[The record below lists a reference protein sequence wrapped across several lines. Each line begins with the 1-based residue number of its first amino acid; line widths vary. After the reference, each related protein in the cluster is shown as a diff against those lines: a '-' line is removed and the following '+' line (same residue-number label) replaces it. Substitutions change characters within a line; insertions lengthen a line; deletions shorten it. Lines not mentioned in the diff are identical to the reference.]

1 VELSIK
7 KLFTR
12 YSSLFTVFLE
22 VPEMESK
29 EKLLKM
35 YKDMLRIRR
44 FEETVSDLFSQDKIR
59 GTTHLYIGEEAVAVG
74 ACNAIRPDDYITS
87 THRGHGHCIAK
98 GATLREMMAELYGK
112 ITGYCK
118 GKGGSLHIADLH
130 AGNLGA
136 NGIVGGG
143 IPIATG
149 SGLTGKYKKT
159 GKVTVCFFGDGA
171 SNTGAFHEAV
181 NMAATW
187 KLPVVYVC
195 ENNLYAM
202 STPVREA
209 FPIQDIAER
218 AQAYGMPGMV
228 VDGMD
233 VLAVK
238 EAVEQAVERAR
249 RGEGPSLIECKTY
262 RYLGHS
268 KNDPRAY
275 RTKEEEKQ
283 WKERDAIRRFRQWLL
298 ENTVATEEEISAI
311 DDDVEKEAAE
321 AIEFA
326 ENSPYPPLE
335 EIVKDVY
342 VEEDFAEIERKKGTK
357 VVESITEFGS
367 TEAMRVITYR
377 DALNEALREE
387 LNHDQDVVLIGEDIG
402 LYGGAYG
409 VTRGLWQD
417 FGNERVRNTPISE
430 AAIIGCCVGSAITGL
445 RPVGELMYVDFT
457 GLAMDQIYNQGAKIR
472 YMFGGKARVPMVIRT
487 EGGCGRS
494 SGAHHA
500 QSLEAWFM
508 HVPGLKVVMPG
519 TPFDAKGLLK
529 AAIREDN
536 PIIFIEHKMLYNTK
550 GPVPEGEYIIPLGVA
565 DVKRKGSDVTVIVY
579 SRMLLVALEAAEILA
594 KEGIDIEV
602 IDLRTLIPLD
612 INTIVASIK
621 KTNKAIIVS
630 EACKT
635 GGPGGEIGMQIIENA
650 FDYLDA
656 PIVRL
661 GAADA
666 PVPCSRYLE
675 DNSIPQVQDVVKSV
689 KKLLG

>member
-1 VELSIK
+1 MNGGVS
-7 KLFTR
+7 
-12 YSSLFTVFLE
+12 
-22 VPEMESK
+22 MENK
-29 EKLLKM
+29 AQLLAM

-74 ACNAIRPDDYITS
+74 ACYGIRPDDYITS

-98 GATLREMMAELYGK
+98 GAALDRMMAELYGK
-112 ITGYCK
+112 IDGYCK
-118 GKGGSLHIADLH
+118 GKGGSLHIADLN
-130 AGNLGA
+130 AFNLGA

-143 IPIATG
+143 IPIAVG
-149 SGLTGKYKKT
+149 SGLTAKYKKT

-171 SNTGAFHEAV
+171 ANTGAFHEAV
-181 NMAATW
+181 NLAAVW
-187 KLPVVYVC
+187 KLPVIFVC

-218 AQAYGMPGMV
+218 AQAYGIPGVV

-238 EAVEQAVERAR
+238 EAVEKAAERAR
-249 RGEGPSLIECKTY
+249 RGEGPTLIECKTY

-283 WKERDAIRRFRQWLL
+283 WKERDAILRYRKWLL
-298 ENTVATEEEISAI
+298 ESGTAEETELKAI
-311 DDDVEKEAAE
+311 EGEVEREVEE
-321 AIEFA
+321 AIRFA
-326 ENSPYPPLE
+326 EESPYPPLE

-342 VEEDFAEIERKKGTK
+342 LEEDFTVLARTQGIK
-357 VVESITEFGS
+357 VVQNLTELGHPD
-367 TEAMRVITYR
+367 TMRVITYR

-387 LNHDQDVVLIGEDIG
+387 MKRDENVVLIGEDIG

-409 VTRGLWQD
+409 VTRGLWQE
-417 FGNERVRNTPISE
+417 FGGERVRNTPISE
-430 AAIIGCCVGSAITGL
+430 AAVVGCCVGASMTGL
-445 RPVGELMYVDFT
+445 RPVGEIMYIDFLT
-457 GLAMDQIYNQGAKIR
+457 LAMDQLVNQGAKIR

-494 SGAHHA
+494 SGAQHA
-500 QSLEAWFM
+500 QSLEAWFL
-508 HVPGLKVVMPG
+508 HAPGLKVVMPA

-529 AAIREDN
+529 AAIRGDN
-536 PIIFIEHKMLYNTK
+536 PVLFIEHKMLYNTK
-550 GPVPEGEYIIPLGVA
+550 GPVPEEEYLIPLGVA
-565 DVKRKGSDVTVIVY
+565 DVKRVGKDVTVIAY
-579 SRMLLVALEAAEILA
+579 SRMLLVALEAAQVLSE
-594 KEGIDIEV
+594 EGIEV
-602 IDLRTLIPLD
+602 EVVDPRTLVPLD
-612 INTIVASIK
+612 IETICQSVR
-621 KTNKAIIVS
+621 KTNRVVIVY
-630 EACKT
+630 EGCKT
-635 GGPGGEIGMQIIENA
+635 GGAGAEIGLQIMEHA

-656 PIVRL
+656 PIIRL
-661 GAADA
+661 GAFDA

-675 DNSIPQVQDVVKSV
+675 DNYIPQVKDVVQAV
-689 KKLLG
+689 RTLLGR

>member
-1 VELSIK
+1 
-7 KLFTR
+7 
-12 YSSLFTVFLE
+12 
-22 VPEMESK
+22 
-29 EKLLKM
+29 M
-35 YKDMLRIRR
+35 YKDMIRIRR

-74 ACNAIRPDDYITS
+74 ACNAIHSDDYITS

-98 GATLREMMAELYGK
+98 GATLREMMAELFGK
-112 ITGYCK
+112 MTGYCK
-118 GKGGSLHIADLH
+118 GKGGSLHIADLN

-149 SGLTGKYKKT
+149 SGLTSKYKKT

-187 KLPVVYVC
+187 KLPVVFVC

-209 FPIQDIAER
+209 FPILDIAER
-218 AQAYGMPGMV
+218 GQAYGMPGIV

-233 VLAVK
+233 VLAVM
-238 EAVEQAVERAR
+238 EAVEQAAERAR
-249 RGEGPSLIECKTY
+249 RGEGPTLIECKTY

-275 RTKEEEKQ
+275 RTKDEEKQ
-283 WKERDAIRRFRQWLL
+283 WKERDAIKRFRKWLL
-298 ENTVATEEEISAI
+298 ENTIATEEEIQTI
-311 DDDVEKEAAE
+311 DEEVENEITEAV
-321 AIEFA
+321 EFA
-326 ENSPYPPLE
+326 DSSPYPPLE

-342 VEEDFAEIERKKGTK
+342 VEEDFAEKERKKGVKIVLSFNEYNNNQTL
-357 VVESITEFGS
+357 
-367 TEAMRVITYR
+367 RNITYR

-387 LNHDQDVVLIGEDIG
+387 LNHDSNVVLIGEDIG

-417 FGNERVRNTPISE
+417 FGDERVRNTPISE
-430 AAIIGCCVGSAITGL
+430 AAIIGCCVGAAITGL
-445 RPVGELMYVDFT
+445 RPVGELMYVDFA

-472 YMFGGKARVPMVIRT
+472 YMFGGKALVPMVIRT

-508 HVPGLKVVMPG
+508 HVPGLKVVMPA

-529 AAIREDN
+529 SAIREDN

-550 GPVPEGEYIIPLGVA
+550 GLVPEDEYLIPIGVA
-565 DVKRKGSDVTVIVY
+565 DVKKSGTDVTVIAY
-579 SRMLLVALEAAEILA
+579 SRMLLVAMEAAEMLE
-594 KEGIDIEV
+594 KEGIHIEI
-602 IDLRTLIPLD
+602 IDPRTLLPLD
-612 INTIVASIK
+612 IDTIVTSVK
-621 KTNKAIIVS
+621 KTGKVIIVS

-650 FDYLDA
+650 FYYLDA
-656 PIVRL
+656 PLVRL

-675 DNSIPQVQDVVKSV
+675 DNSIPQAQDVVNAV
-689 KKLLG
+689 KGLLE

>member
-1 VELSIK
+1 V
-7 KLFTR
+7 FT
-12 YSSLFTVFLE
+12 L
-22 VPEMESK
+22 ESK
-29 EKLLKM
+29 DKLLQM

-74 ACNAIRPDDYITS
+74 ACNAIHPDDYITS

-98 GATLREMMAELYGK
+98 GATLREMMAELFGK

-118 GKGGSLHIADLH
+118 GKGGSLHIADLN

-202 STPVREA
+202 STPVLEA
-209 FPIQDIAER
+209 FPILDIAER
-218 AQAYGMPGMV
+218 GQAYGMPGIV

-233 VLAVK
+233 VLAVM
-238 EAVEQAVERAR
+238 EAVEQAAEKAR
-249 RGEGPSLIECKTY
+249 RGEGPTLIECKTY

-275 RTKEEEKQ
+275 RTKDEEKQ
-283 WKERDAIRRFRQWLL
+283 WKERDAIKRFRKWLL
-298 ENTVATEEEISAI
+298 ENTVATEEEIQTI
-311 DDDVEKEAAE
+311 DEEVENEIAE
-321 AIEFA
+321 AVEFA
-326 ENSPYPPLE
+326 ESSPYPPLE

-342 VEEDFAEIERKKGTK
+342 VEEDFAEKERKKGAK
-357 VVESITEFGS
+357 IVLSFNEYSDNQKL
-367 TEAMRVITYR
+367 RNITYR

-387 LNHDQDVVLIGEDIG
+387 LNHDPNVVLIGEDIG

-417 FGNERVRNTPISE
+417 FGDERVRNTPISE
-430 AAIIGCCVGSAITGL
+430 AAIVGCCVGAAITGL
-445 RPVGELMYVDFT
+445 RPVGELMYVDFA

-508 HVPGLKVVMPG
+508 HVPGLKVVMPA

-529 AAIREDN
+529 SAVREDN

-550 GPVPEGEYIIPLGVA
+550 GLVPDDEYLIPIGVA
-565 DVKRKGSDVTVIVY
+565 DVKKSGTDVTVIAY
-579 SRMLLVALEAAEILA
+579 SRMLLVAMEAAEILE
-594 KEGIDIEV
+594 KEGIHIEV
-602 IDLRTLIPLD
+602 IDPRTLLPLD
-612 INTIVASIK
+612 IDTIVTSVK
-621 KTNKAIIVS
+621 KTGKVVIVS

-635 GGPGGEIGMQIIENA
+635 GGPGGEIGMQIMENA

-656 PIVRL
+656 PMVRL
-661 GAADA
+661 CAADA

-675 DNSIPQVQDVVKSV
+675 DNSIPQAKDVVKTV
-689 KKLLG
+689 KELLE

>member
-1 VELSIK
+1 MKSRERVAPLVEN
-7 KLFTR
+7 
-12 YSSLFTVFLE
+12 
-22 VPEMESK
+22 K
-29 EKLLKM
+29 ERLLGM
-35 YKDMLRIRR
+35 YRDMLRIRR
-44 FEETVSDLFSQDKIR
+44 FEETVSDLFGQDKIR

-74 ACNAIRPDDYITS
+74 ACYAIHPDDYITS

-98 GATLREMMAELYGK
+98 GARLDRMMAELYGK
-112 ITGYCK
+112 IDGYCK
-118 GKGGSLHIADLH
+118 GKGGSLHIADLT

-143 IPIATG
+143 IPIAVG
-149 SGLTGKYKKT
+149 SGLTAKYKKT

-171 SNTGAFHEAV
+171 VNTGAFHEAV
-181 NMAATW
+181 NLAAVW
-187 KLPVVYVC
+187 KLPVVFVC

-202 STPVREA
+202 SMPVREA

-218 AQAYGMPGMV
+218 AQAYGIPGVV

-238 EAVEQAVERAR
+238 EAVEQAAERAR
-249 RGEGPSLIECKTY
+249 RGEGPTLIECKTY

-275 RTKEEEKQ
+275 RTREEEQ
-283 WKERDAIRRFRQWLL
+283 EWKARDPIKRYRQWLL
-298 ENTVATEEEISAI
+298 GESIATEEELKAI
-311 DDDVEKEAAE
+311 DEEVEREIEE
-321 AIEFA
+321 AIAFA
-326 ENSPYPPLE
+326 EHSPYPPLE
-335 EIVKDVY
+335 EITKDVY

-357 VVESITEFGS
+357 VVHSIKDFGS
-367 TEAMRVITYR
+367 KEMRVITYR

-387 LNHDQDVVLIGEDIG
+387 MHWDQNVVLIGEDIG

-409 VTRGLWQD
+409 VTRGLWQE
-417 FGNERVRNTPISE
+417 FGGERVRNTPISE
-430 AAIIGCCVGSAITGL
+430 AAIVGACVGAAITGL
-445 RPVGELMYVDFT
+445 RPVGEIMYVDFMT
-457 GLAMDQIYNQGAKIR
+457 LCMDQLANQGAKIR

-494 SGAHHA
+494 SGAQHA
-500 QSLEAWFM
+500 QSLEAWFI
-508 HVPGLKVVMPG
+508 HVPGLKVVMPA

-536 PIIFIEHKMLYNTK
+536 PILFIEHKMLYNTK
-550 GPVPEGEYIIPLGVA
+550 GPVPEEEYIIPIGVA
-565 DVKRKGSDVTVIVY
+565 DIKREGKDVTIVAY
-579 SRMLLVALEAAEILA
+579 SRMLLVALEAAEVLA
-594 KEGIDIEV
+594 REGIEAEV
-602 IDLRTLIPLD
+602 VDPRTLLPLD
-612 INTIVASIK
+612 IETICASVQ
-621 KTNKAIIVS
+621 KTNRVIIVH
-630 EACKT
+630 EGCKT
-635 GGPGGEIGMQIIENA
+635 GGAGAEIATQIMEHA

-675 DNSIPQVQDVVKSV
+675 DNSIPRVEDVIQAARF
-689 KKLLG
+689 LCGRN

>member
-1 VELSIK
+1 
-7 KLFTR
+7 
-12 YSSLFTVFLE
+12 
-22 VPEMESK
+22 
-29 EKLLKM
+29 M

-74 ACNAIRPDDYITS
+74 ACNAILSDDYITS

-98 GATLREMMAELYGK
+98 GATLREMMAELFGK

-118 GKGGSLHIADLH
+118 GKGGSLHIADLN

-149 SGLTGKYKKT
+149 SGLTSKYKKT

-187 KLPVVYVC
+187 KLPVVFVC

-209 FPIQDIAER
+209 FPILDIAER
-218 AQAYGMPGMV
+218 GQAYGMPGIV

-233 VLAVK
+233 VLAVM
-238 EAVEQAVERAR
+238 EAVEQAAERAR
-249 RGEGPSLIECKTY
+249 RGEGPTLIECKTY

-275 RTKEEEKQ
+275 RTKDEEKQ
-283 WKERDAIRRFRQWLL
+283 WKERDAIKRFRKWLL
-298 ENTVATEEEISAI
+298 ENTIATEEEIQTI
-311 DDDVEKEAAE
+311 DKEVENEITEAV
-321 AIEFA
+321 EFA
-326 ENSPYPPLE
+326 ESSPYPPLE

-342 VEEDFAEIERKKGTK
+342 VEEDFAEKERKKGVKIVRTF
-357 VVESITEFGS
+357 EEYSNNQNL
-367 TEAMRVITYR
+367 RNITYR

-387 LNHDQDVVLIGEDIG
+387 LNHDPNVVLIGEDIV

-409 VTRGLWQD
+409 VTRGLWKD
-417 FGNERVRNTPISE
+417 FGDERVRNTPISE

-445 RPVGELMYVDFT
+445 RPVGELMYVDFA

-508 HVPGLKVVMPG
+508 HVPGLKVVMPA

-529 AAIREDN
+529 SAIREDN

-550 GPVPEGEYIIPLGVA
+550 GLVPDDEYLIPIGVA
-565 DVKRKGSDVTVIVY
+565 DVKKSGTDVTVVAY
-579 SRMLLVALEAAEILA
+579 SRMLLVAMEAAETLE
-594 KEGIDIEV
+594 KEGIHIEV
-602 IDLRTLIPLD
+602 IDPRTLLPLD
-612 INTIVASIK
+612 INTIVTSVK
-621 KTNKAIIVS
+621 KTGKVIIVS

-635 GGPGGEIGMQIIENA
+635 GGPGGEIGMQIIEKA

-656 PIVRL
+656 PVVRL

-675 DNSIPQVQDVVKSV
+675 DNSIPQAQDVVNAV
-689 KKLLG
+689 KGLLE

>member
-1 VELSIK
+1 MDNKEELLS
-7 KLFTR
+7 
-12 YSSLFTVFLE
+12 
-22 VPEMESK
+22 
-29 EKLLKM
+29 M

-74 ACNAIRPDDYITS
+74 ACHGIRPDDYITS

-98 GATLREMMAELYGK
+98 GATLDKMMAELYGK
-112 ITGYCK
+112 IDGYCK
-118 GKGGSLHIADLH
+118 GKGGSLHIADLN
-130 AGNLGA
+130 AFNLGA

-143 IPIATG
+143 IPIAVG
-149 SGLTGKYKKT
+149 SGLTTKYKES

-171 SNTGAFHEAV
+171 VNTGAFHEAV
-181 NMAATW
+181 NLAAVW
-187 KLPVVYVC
+187 KLPVIFVC

-202 STPVREA
+202 STPVKEA

-218 AQAYGMPGMV
+218 AQAYGIPGVV

-238 EAVEQAVERAR
+238 EAVEKAAERAR
-249 RGEGPSLIECKTY
+249 QGEGPTLIECKTY

-283 WKERDAIRRFRQWLL
+283 WKERDAIRRYRKWLL
-298 ENTVATEEEISAI
+298 DNGHVREEGLKAI
-311 DDDVEKEAAE
+311 DEAVEKEVEE
-321 AIEFA
+321 AILFA
-326 ENSPYPPLE
+326 ERSPYPPLE
-335 EIVKDVY
+335 EITKDVY
-342 VEEDFAEIERKKGTK
+342 VEEDFAEMEKKKGTL
-357 VVESITEFGS
+357 VVRTIEEMGNPDS
-367 TEAMRVITYR
+367 MRVVTYR

-387 LNHDQDVVLIGEDIG
+387 MKQDENVVLIGEDIG

-409 VTRGLWQD
+409 VTRGLWQE
-417 FGNERVRNTPISE
+417 FGGERVRNTPISE
-430 AAIIGCCVGSAITGL
+430 AAVVGCCVGAAITGL
-445 RPVGELMYVDFT
+445 RPVGEIMYVDFLT
-457 GLAMDQIYNQGAKIR
+457 LAMDQLVNQGAKIR

-494 SGAHHA
+494 SGAQHA
-500 QSLEAWFM
+500 QSLEAWFL
-508 HVPGLKVVMPG
+508 HAPGLKVVMPA

-536 PIIFIEHKMLYNTK
+536 PILFIEHKMLYNTK
-550 GPVPEGEYIIPLGVA
+550 GPLPEREYLIPIGVA
-565 DVKRKGSDVTVIVY
+565 DVKRKGQDVTVVAY
-579 SRMLLVALEAAEILA
+579 SRMLLVALEAAQLLSQ
-594 KEGIDIEV
+594 EGIEIEV
-602 IDLRTLIPLD
+602 VDPRTLLPLD
-612 INTIVASIK
+612 IETICQSVR
-621 KTNKAIIVS
+621 KTNRVVIVY
-630 EACKT
+630 EGCRT
-635 GGPGGEIGMQIIENA
+635 GGAGVEIGMQIMEHA

-661 GAADA
+661 GAYDA

-675 DNSIPQVQDVVKSV
+675 DNYIPQVQDVVKAV
-689 KKLLG
+689 KDLLGR

>member
-1 VELSIK
+1 MEIQEK
-7 KLFTR
+7 
-12 YSSLFTVFLE
+12 
-22 VPEMESK
+22 VPTAQK
-29 EKLLKM
+29 ETKERLLGM
-35 YKDMLRIRR
+35 YRDMLRIRR

-74 ACNAIRPDDYITS
+74 ACYAIRPDDYITS

-98 GATLREMMAELYGK
+98 GARLDRMMAELYGK
-112 ITGYCK
+112 IDGYCK
-118 GKGGSLHIADLH
+118 GKGGSLHIADLT

-143 IPIATG
+143 IPIAVG
-149 SGLTGKYKKT
+149 SGLTAKYKNT

-171 SNTGAFHEAV
+171 ANTGAFHEAL
-181 NMAATW
+181 NLAAVW
-187 KLPVVYVC
+187 KLPVVFVC

-202 STPVREA
+202 SMPVREA

-238 EAVEQAVERAR
+238 EAVEQAAERAR
-249 RGEGPSLIECKTY
+249 RGEGPTLIECKTY

-275 RTKEEEKQ
+275 RTREEEQ
-283 WKERDAIRRFRQWLL
+283 EWKAKDPIKRYRKWLL
-298 ENTVATEEEISAI
+298 EQGVAEEEELKTIENE
-311 DDDVEKEAAE
+311 VEREIEE
-321 AIEFA
+321 AIAFA
-326 ENSPYPPLE
+326 EQSPYPPLE
-335 EIVKDVY
+335 EITKDVY

-357 VVESITEFGS
+357 VVRSIKEYDPRK
-367 TEAMRVITYR
+367 MRIVTYR

-387 LNHDQDVVLIGEDIG
+387 MRRDENVVLIGEDIG

-409 VTRGLWQD
+409 VTRGLWQE
-417 FGNERVRNTPISE
+417 FGGERVRNTPISE
-430 AAIIGCCVGSAITGL
+430 AAIVGCCVGAAMTGL
-445 RPVGELMYVDFT
+445 RPVGEIMYVDFMT
-457 GLAMDQIYNQGAKIR
+457 LCMDQLVNQGAKIR

-494 SGAHHA
+494 SGAQHA
-500 QSLEAWFM
+500 QSLEAWFI
-508 HVPGLKVVMPG
+508 HVPGLKVVMPA

-536 PIIFIEHKMLYNTK
+536 PILFIEHKMLYNTK
-550 GPVPEGEYIIPLGVA
+550 GPVPEEEYIIPIGVA
-565 DVKRKGSDVTVIVY
+565 DVKREGKDVTIVAY

-594 KEGIDIEV
+594 KEGIEAEV
-602 IDLRTLIPLD
+602 VDPRTLLPLD
-612 INTIVASIK
+612 IETICQSVR
-621 KTNKAIIVS
+621 KTNRVIIVY
-630 EACKT
+630 EGCKT
-635 GGPGGEIGMQIIENA
+635 GGAGAEIAAQIMEHA

-675 DNSIPQVQDVVKSV
+675 DNSIPRVEDVVKAART
-689 KKLLG
+689 LCGR

>member
-1 VELSIK
+1 
-7 KLFTR
+7 
-12 YSSLFTVFLE
+12 
-22 VPEMESK
+22 MENK
-29 EKLLKM
+29 AQLLAM

-74 ACNAIRPDDYITS
+74 ACYGIRPDDYITS

-98 GATLREMMAELYGK
+98 GAALDRMMAELYGK
-112 ITGYCK
+112 IDGYCK
-118 GKGGSLHIADLH
+118 GKGGSLHIADLN
-130 AGNLGA
+130 AFNLGA

-143 IPIATG
+143 IPIAVG
-149 SGLTGKYKKT
+149 SGLTAKYKKT

-171 SNTGAFHEAV
+171 ANTGAFHEAV
-181 NMAATW
+181 NLAAVW
-187 KLPVVYVC
+187 KLPVIFVC

-218 AQAYGMPGMV
+218 AQAYGIPGVV

-238 EAVEQAVERAR
+238 EAVEKAAERAR
-249 RGEGPSLIECKTY
+249 RGEGPTLIECKTY

-283 WKERDAIRRFRQWLL
+283 WKERDAILRYRKWLL
-298 ENTVATEEEISAI
+298 ESGTAEETELKAI
-311 DDDVEKEAAE
+311 EGEVEREVEE
-321 AIEFA
+321 AIRFA
-326 ENSPYPPLE
+326 EESPYPPLE

-342 VEEDFAEIERKKGTK
+342 LEEDFTVLARTQGIK
-357 VVESITEFGS
+357 VVQNLTELGHPD
-367 TEAMRVITYR
+367 TMRVITYR

-387 LNHDQDVVLIGEDIG
+387 MKRDENVVLIGEDIG

-409 VTRGLWQD
+409 VTRGLWQE
-417 FGNERVRNTPISE
+417 FGGERVRNTPISE
-430 AAIIGCCVGSAITGL
+430 AAVVGCCVGASMTGL
-445 RPVGELMYVDFT
+445 RPVGEIMYIDFLT
-457 GLAMDQIYNQGAKIR
+457 LAMDQLVNQGAKIR

-494 SGAHHA
+494 SGAQHA
-500 QSLEAWFM
+500 QSLEAWFL
-508 HVPGLKVVMPG
+508 HAPGLKVVMPA

-529 AAIREDN
+529 AAIRGDN
-536 PIIFIEHKMLYNTK
+536 PVLFIEHKMLYNTK
-550 GPVPEGEYIIPLGVA
+550 GPVPEEEYLIPLGVA
-565 DVKRKGSDVTVIVY
+565 DVKRVGKDVTVIAY
-579 SRMLLVALEAAEILA
+579 SRMLLVALEAAQVLSE
-594 KEGIDIEV
+594 EGIEV
-602 IDLRTLIPLD
+602 EVVDPRTLVPLD
-612 INTIVASIK
+612 IETICQSVR
-621 KTNKAIIVS
+621 KTNRVVIVY
-630 EACKT
+630 EGCKT
-635 GGPGGEIGMQIIENA
+635 GGAGAEIGLQIMEHA

-656 PIVRL
+656 PIIRL
-661 GAADA
+661 GAFDA

-675 DNSIPQVQDVVKSV
+675 DNYIPQVKDVVQAV
-689 KKLLG
+689 RTLLGR